1 MQTNGK
7 QEQIYRRVGR
17 RELKIDIFAPE
28 TADHSRTAIIM
39 LHGGGWVRGD
49 RSMMHLF
56 GPFLAGQGFVVF
68 APEYRLLGEVPWP
81 AQLEDVKAAVRWVRD
96 NAQAWN
102 IDPDKIAVEGF
113 SAGGH
118 LALMAAGTGDDPACQ
133 GGNDAATSDAVNAVI
148 AFFPPIEL
156 TVAEPQAGQTP
167 VAALLG
173 ASASPEQARLASPL
187 CQVKAEYPPTFL
199 LHGTADQIVPHINS
213 LRMAAALEEQGV
225 QVELHLYPRHTHEFV
240 RLPSMLE
247 LTHLEIG
254 NFLRRMLVDP
264 QKYEQ
269 ENLTLNKFAQKG

>member
-1 MQTNGK
+1 MNIER
-7 QEQIYRRVGR
+7 QELTYKTIAE
-17 RELKIDIFAPE
+17 RELKIDIFKPE
-28 TADHSRTAIIM
+28 TAEHTRTAIIM
-39 LHGGGWVRGD
+39 LHGGGWRLGD
-49 RSMMHLF
+49 RTMMHLF

-68 APEYRLLGEVPWP
+68 APEYRLLGEAAWP
-81 AQLEDVKAAVRWVRD
+81 AQLEDVKAAVSWVRE
-96 NAQAWN
+96 NAGQWH

-118 LALMAAGTGDDPACQ
+118 LALMAAGTGDAPAYQ

-156 TVAEPQAGQTP
+156 TVAELQPGQTP
-167 VAALLG
+167 AAALLG
-173 ASASPEQARLASPL
+173 DSATPEQARLASPI
-187 CQVKAEYPPTFL
+187 CQVNADYPPTFL
-199 LHGTADQIVPHINS
+199 LHGTADQIVPHVNS
-213 LRMAAALEEQGV
+213 LRMAAVLEEQGT

-264 QKYEQ
+264 QRYEQ
-269 ENLTLNKFAQKG
+269 ENLELNKFAQRG